1 MDERQAQIKEGAGL
15 EDSRIN
21 TEFLDFLSK
30 WSTPFFVLLLI
41 VAAAMF
47 GYRKLEERRVAAM
60 DRAFQDLALATQ
72 GGNPSPTSLANLYE
86 EYSGARA
93 VGLLA
98 KLQEADIYLN
108 AVRAGLEPGAS
119 IDPATG
125 QPEEGSLLD
134 EERTANYLSE
144 ALRAYR
150 TVLDRATEG
159 DKPMLAIPAAFG
171 VASCLASQGDLEG
184 ARSAYRSAADM
195 AERDGY
201 ALLAQ
206 VATDRIAGLDSL
218 PDVTLYRQDELP
230 ALPTLDPALDAITDS
245 FPTIQDD
252 GLGVTTTPD
261 APEQAGADTGAESDA
276 ETGADAGTDTTQD
289 APPADE
295 SGADEPSATGDDQ
308 P

>member
-41 VAAAMF
+41 IAGAMF
-47 GYRKLEERRVAAM
+47 GYRKLEERRIAAM

-72 GGNPSPTSLANLYE
+72 GGNPSPSSLATLYE
-86 EYSGARA
+86 EYAGARA

-108 AVRAGLEPGAS
+108 AVRAGLEPDAA

-125 QPEEGSLLD
+125 QPEERSLLD
-134 EERTANYLSE
+134 EERTANYLGE

-150 TVLDRATEG
+150 TVLDQATE
-159 DKPMLAIPAAFG
+159 DDRPMLAVPAAFG
-171 VASCLASQGDLEG
+171 VASCLASQGDLDG
-184 ARSAYRSAADM
+184 ARGAYQTAAEI
-195 AERDGY
+195 AGEHGY
-201 ALLAQ
+201 ALLEQ
-206 VATDRIAGLDSL
+206 VATDRIAELDSL
-218 PDVTLYRQDELP
+218 PEVTLYSQDELP
-230 ALPTLDPALDAITDS
+230 ALPSADPALDAIMGS
-245 FPTIQDD
+245 FPTITES
-252 GLGVTTTPD
+252 GLGEDAGEETPAD
-261 APEQAGADTGAESDA
+261 EQPVETPADA
-276 ETGADAGTDTTQD
+276 ETGEQPAPAESDGVPTT
-289 APPADE
+289 
-295 SGADEPSATGDDQ
+295 GNDQ